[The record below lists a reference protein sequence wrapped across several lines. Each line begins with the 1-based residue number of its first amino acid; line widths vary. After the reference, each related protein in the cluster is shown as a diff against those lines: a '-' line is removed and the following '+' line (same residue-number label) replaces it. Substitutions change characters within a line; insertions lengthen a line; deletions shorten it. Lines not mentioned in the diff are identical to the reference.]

1 VWAGIR
7 QPFTEAAI
15 QKFVINTQRM
25 KVTFNEHRNLDGLM
39 GSSFMVVNSP
49 ETIQSAELRQSLS

>member
-1 VWAGIR
+1 MIMVNGGMAA
-7 QPFTEAAI
+7 EAAI

-39 GSSFMVVNSP
+39 GGFMVVNSP